1 MPKQLYTTWGVPQ
14 LRGSWRKESLYKGRI
29 TWKHPSGA
37 EVRVSA
43 LLQSDELS
51 AALKKAL
58 DKFKKS
64 PEWIE
69 ILKQQ
74 NRYRSSR
81 DRAAKIEKKAKA
93 KQVEEERGKAALW
106 ILQQSEKYRSEFAEK
121 VKENRAAFEER
132 RKRPEAKPDGHD
144 FFEKLRRASGGTQHS
159 LIGRRFPISGRS
171 NETFP

>member
-14 LRGSWRKESLYKGRI
+14 LRGAWRKESLYKGRI

-37 EVRVSA
+37 EVRLNA

-58 DKFKKS
+58 DKFKQS
-64 PEWIE
+64 PEWSE
-69 ILKQQ
+69 ILKQSH
-74 NRYRSSR
+74 RDRSSR
-81 DRAAKIEKKAKA
+81 NRAANREKKAKA

-106 ILQQSEKYRSEFAEK
+106 LLQQSEKYRSEFAEK
-121 VKENRAAFEER
+121 LKEDRAAFEER

-144 FFEKLRRASGGTQHS
+144 LFEKLRRASGGTQHS

-171 NETFP
+171 NENFP